1 MKKAILIFALF
12 ITSGCAATA
21 TLPGT
26 KNAQVEQ
33 IRLLTHAIEKQADAM
48 VAIAGAKPIAEPSP
62 STSPTPK
69 PEEDEESH
77 FGEEPA
83 SLIATKGIK

>member
-1 MKKAILIFALF
+1 MKKAILIL
-12 ITSGCAATA
+12 SLLVSVGCAASA

-48 VAIAGAKPIAEPSP
+48 VAIAGVKPTPEPSP
-62 STSPTPK
+62 SPSPTPK
-69 PEEDEESH
+69 TDSDDSH
-77 FGEEPA
+77 FGDEPVT
-83 SLIATKGIK
+83 LIAVSRIK